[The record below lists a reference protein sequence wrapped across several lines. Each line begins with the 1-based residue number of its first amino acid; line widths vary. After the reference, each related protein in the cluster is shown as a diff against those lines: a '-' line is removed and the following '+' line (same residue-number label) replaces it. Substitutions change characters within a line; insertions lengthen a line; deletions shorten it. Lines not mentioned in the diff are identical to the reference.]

1 MDLQNKQK
9 KKKKRNVYTHGSNQ
23 HGRCMHPQQ
32 NIKLWLLGI
41 HKLKNNSRNNL
52 HLKPTKWQVS
62 FFFPISFQ
70 SRVSPHMQSNAFST
84 KDIDALSLATLN
96 NILIS
101 LSNQLVFHISVFA
114 IHFFHIFSYLILACK
129 YLTKGSL
136 TVNFLSFLTN
146 CCFFI
151 SLKMAWLHVNV
162 LWNSE

>member
-1 MDLQNKQK
+1 MHASTAKYQTLITGNPQAQEQLKKQ
-9 KKKKRNVYTHGSNQ
+9 SS
-23 HGRCMHPQQ
+23 
-32 NIKLWLLGI
+32 
-41 HKLKNNSRNNL
+41 LKTY
-52 HLKPTKWQVS
+52 KMTGV
-62 FFFPISFQ
+62 FFFFSISFQ

-151 SLKMAWLHVNV
+151 SLKMA
-162 LWNSE
+162 